1 MSKLRAKGF
10 TIVELLI
17 VIVVIGI
24 LAAITIVAFN
34 GVQARAQIAK
44 SQSDL
49 KSMQK
54 LIELYKV
61 DNGSYPTTVDGS
73 GNRQW
78 FFRSGNGNNF
88 IPGVV
93 PRYTANLP
101 TPSVGTYIYMSD
113 GLEYKV
119 MRFSEIP
126 STEWSQVPAAMKDG
140 TGITYSDRYGYWT
153 SGAAGY

>member
-1 MSKLRAKGF
+1 MDGRSRGF

-49 KSMQK
+49 KSIQK
-54 LIELYKV
+54 LLELYKA
-61 DNGSYPTTVDGS
+61 DNGNYPNTIVS
-73 GNRQW
+73 GTRQW
-78 FFRSGNGNNF
+78 AFQDQAGDSF
-88 IPGVV
+88 IAGLV
-93 PRYTANLP
+93 PRYAPSLP
-101 TPSVGTYIYMSD
+101 RPNAGTYIFNSD
-113 GLEYKV
+113 GTDYKV
-119 MRFSEIP
+119 MRYASIP
-126 STEWSQVPAAMKDG
+126 SSEWTQVPSGLIDG
-140 TGITYSDRYGYWT
+140 AGASNKDRYGYWT